1 MGRDGGTDMPVN
13 PSRVEMSAAD
23 LNAFGEKLA
32 EANQTRFG
40 SLLSD
45 DAPELK
51 PPDWEVEISSYRQV
65 GGDHYERMAIQP
77 WDALAAWLSPSE
89 FRAHLRASAI
99 EYLARS
105 ESKGGMA
112 DVRKAHH
119 CLAKALESYA
129 QEGE

>member
-1 MGRDGGTDMPVN
+1 MSSEFQPSFDSRICHASGERCLGCPHYYGKAPICSCSPDFKSGPEPKPTDW
-13 PSRVEMSAAD
+13 
-23 LNAFGEKLA
+23 G
-32 EANQTRFG
+32 
-40 SLLSD
+40 
-45 DAPELK
+45 
-51 PPDWEVEISSYRQV
+51 VEISSYRQV